1 MIKWDKSDPAAREVQ
16 LAEIKSKALSEF
28 VADQS
33 RSLILFELAGK
44 LKTLNFQI
52 EEMERFGKTEQLLE
66 RDSYKALIEKRTRLI
81 DSKSE
86 IESALTTQY
95 GDPLEVELKILRH
108 KGYKEKVYNNKGN
121 LPVVIVDGNSKKV
134 REVVLPGK
142 RNFNDI
148 KPKDILVENGR
159 RFEITDPLHQA
170 GLKVLYERFGGLPG
184 YTDTKNG
191 RRYVLSNE
199 ENSAIVLPA
208 VGRIMRSTIEARE
221 RLSNRNAL
229 SNARMARERLAAIV
243 DELANNTDINNA
255 TSIEQANL
263 YRWGIILS
271 LIHISEPT
279 RPY

>member
-1 MIKWDKSDPAAREVQ
+1 M
-16 LAEIKSKALSEF
+16 
-28 VADQS
+28 
-33 RSLILFELAGK
+33 
-44 LKTLNFQI
+44 
-52 EEMERFGKTEQLLE
+52 
-66 RDSYKALIEKRTRLI
+66 
-81 DSKSE
+81 
-86 IESALTTQY
+86 
-95 GDPLEVELKILRH
+95 
-108 KGYKEKVYNNKGN
+108 
-121 LPVVIVDGNSKKV
+121 
-134 REVVLPGK
+134 
-142 RNFNDI
+142 
-148 KPKDILVENGR
+148 
-159 RFEITDPLHQA
+159 HQA

-263 YRWGIILS
+263 YRWGIISRLLSPREDRSAISMRKVGGGMGRRAVLDTKLIESNFAEPVYQLLTSIENGSYLSRGMDKATAREFLDNITAQKKIGSLATQNKFILS
-271 LIHISEPT
+271 LIHI
-279 RPY
+279 